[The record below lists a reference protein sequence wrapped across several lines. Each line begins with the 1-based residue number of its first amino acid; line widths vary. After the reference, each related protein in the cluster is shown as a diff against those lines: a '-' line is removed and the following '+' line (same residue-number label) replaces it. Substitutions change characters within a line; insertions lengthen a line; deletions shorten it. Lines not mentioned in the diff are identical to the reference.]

1 MVKAWFYNAFL
12 TLRLNRLFDEKSW
25 FFDKGASINDIT
37 HFLRFLT
44 PPSPI
49 VTYFTKSNVTFWQIP
64 PPSMWVTSLMNWV
77 KKKIHNFTSPVNIWK
92 NYYYQYWSFD
102 MKSFIFSLVSP
113 TNVKK
118 KISLKLTFYQN
129 VSREKGLIFFE
140 ENFKLNLQFFWI
152 HISVLKN
159 K

>member
-1 MVKAWFYNAFL
+1 M
-12 TLRLNRLFDEKSW
+12 T
-25 FFDKGASINDIT
+25 
-37 HFLRFLT
+37 
-44 PPSPI
+44 SPI
-49 VTYFTKSNVTFWQIP
+49 FWDFWPLP
-64 PPSMWVTSLMNWV
+64 PPLSPILLRVTSPFGRSPLPLCGWHHWCIEW
-77 KKKIHNFTSPVNIWK
+77 KKIHNFTSPVNIWK
-92 NYYYQYWSFD
+92 NYYDQYWSFD